1 MCCMLTLSKGHHTF
15 CTCGQFLGFH
25 YDWRICIFDAL
36 RSLPGIAH
44 HCRIECGPT
53 GTTINHRLGCV
64 RRHARSLTAQAV
76 LTDIR
81 SAATRAPLVE
91 TLQLVSPLA
100 AAAHNLGLCKYC
112 CKLFGRI
119 IHCRVLFSS
128 LSSRAILLLTNVN
141 GSSRAPQINA
151 HRFHSAPTKYG

>member
-1 MCCMLTLSKGHHTF
+1 M
-15 CTCGQFLGFH
+15 
-25 YDWRICIFDAL
+25 YNN
-36 RSLPGIAH
+36 
-44 HCRIECGPT
+44 E
-53 GTTINHRLGCV
+53 RLGCV
-64 RRHARSLTAQAV
+64 RGHARSLTAQAV

-119 IHCRVLFSS
+119 IHHRVLFNS
-128 LSSRAILLLTNVN
+128 LSSRAILLLANVD
-141 GSSRAPQINA
+141 GSSRAPQANA
-151 HRFHSAPTKYG
+151 LRLHSALTKYG